1 MDANLLKGG
10 VKGFGVGTFLGVLGY
25 VVGAIGDL
33 YITGVSANLGAAV
46 GFLAGLMVGLA
57 DVLETKK

>member
-33 YITGVSANLGAAV
+33 YVPGISETVGAAV
-46 GFLAGLMVGLA
+46 GFLAGLLIGLGDA
-57 DVLETKK
+57 LKE

>member
-1 MDANLLKGG
+1 MDANILKGG

-33 YITGVSANLGAAV
+33 YVPGISSTVGAAV
-46 GFLAGLMVGLA
+46 GFIAGLLVGLGDA
-57 DVLETKK
+57 LETKK